1 MTNLNK
7 KSLLP
12 PAVLVLSIAAYI
24 LRRALYATAVD
35 AKNLLLPGHPLE
47 VLLCMVVL
55 FGAALIVFTVRKLDG
70 AQDYEDNFT
79 PSSPAALGHALMG
92 CTVLMMALLYQL
104 PLGGTV
110 SLVWKVLG
118 ILCGPAMIW
127 GGFCR
132 MKGRK
137 PFFGIHAAVCLFLLL
152 YLVSRYQD
160 WSGNP
165 QLQDYVFE
173 LLALVCLTLFSYQCA
188 AFEVGTGNR
197 RMQLATGLLALLLCG
212 AANLRAQVP
221 ALYFS
226 GLIWT
231 ATDLCRLDPPP
242 KKDEVESHDPV

>member
-1 MTNLNK
+1 MTNPNK
-7 KSLLP
+7 KYLLP
-12 PAVLVLSIAAYI
+12 PAVLVLSIAAYV

-47 VLLCMVVL
+47 ILLWMVVL

-70 AQDYEDNFT
+70 SQDYEDNFT
-79 PSSPAALGHALMG
+79 PSTSAALGHFLMG
-92 CTVLMMALLYQL
+92 CTVLMMALLYRL
-104 PLGGTV
+104 PLDGIV
-110 SLVWKVLG
+110 SLVWKALG

-137 PFFGIHAAVCLFLLL
+137 PFFGIHAAECLFLLL
-152 YLVSRYQD
+152 YLVSQYQS

-165 QLQDYVFE
+165 QMQDYVFE

-188 AFEVGTGNR
+188 AFEAGTGNR
-197 RMQLATGLLALLLCG
+197 RMQLAMGLLALLLCG
-212 AANLRAQVP
+212 AANFRAQVP

-226 GLIWT
+226 GLVWT
-231 ATDLCRLDPPP
+231 AADLCRLDPPL
-242 KKDEVESHDPV
+242 KKDEVDVHDPS